1 MAAGLLGYTIRRLLW
16 AIPVVFAVSVI
27 VFLILRAAPGDP
39 VDALL
44 GQRYTEETA
53 AALRNK
59 YGYDDPIPVQYWKYV
74 NNLSR
79 GDWGVSTRHQDFS
92 VSEVI
97 WPKIVVSSRLGAI
110 ALLVTFIVGIPVG
123 VYAAMAR
130 GTPLDP
136 LTISFWLG
144 LDAFPPFVII
154 PILQW
159 FFAVELGLVSSQW
172 DTEAPW
178 GGLLSTAAVLPIAI
192 MSIPG
197 IAGVARFMR
206 ASIISVMT
214 EDYVRT
220 ARAKGLMERTVI
232 ISHITRNAMLPMVT
246 VIGLSLPGIAAG
258 ALFVE
263 LYFGIPGIA
272 SEALESVRAPDFDI
286 IMGLVLFGSLLFV
299 LANIAVDISYAI
311 IDPRVRVG
319 SSRG

>member
-1 MAAGLLGYTIRRLLW
+1 MAAGLLGYTVRRLLW
-16 AIPVVFAVSVI
+16 AIPVLFAISVI
-27 VFLILRAAPGDP
+27 VFAILRAAPGDP

-53 AALRNK
+53 KAVRAK
-59 YGYDDPIPVQYWKYV
+59 YGYDDPMHIQYYKYMK
-74 NNLSR
+74 NLAQL
-79 GDWGVSTRHQDFS
+79 DLGVSTRHQDFT

-97 WPKIVVSSRLGAI
+97 WPKIQTSSRLGAI
-110 ALLVTFIVGIPVG
+110 ALIMTFAIGIPVG
-123 VYAAMAR
+123 IYAAIAR

-154 PILQW
+154 PLLQW
-159 FFAVELGLVSSQW
+159 LFAVQLGLVSSQW
-172 DTEAPW
+172 DPQAPL
-178 GGLLSTAAVLPIAI
+178 GGLLTPDAILPVLV

-220 ARAKGLMERTVI
+220 ARAKGLYERTVVMT
-232 ISHITRNAMLPMVT
+232 HITRNAMLPMVT

-272 SEALESVRAPDFDI
+272 AEALAAVRAPDFDV
-286 IMGLVLFGSLLFV
+286 IMALVLFGSTLFV
-299 LANIAVDISYAI
+299 LANILVDISYAI

-319 SSRG
+319 AARG